1 MTLTVHGGTL
11 YRIVGT
17 INPCCELYGVGDG
30 TAIESRSPKL
40 EDDTAAPT
48 DVNVSLILSR

>member
-17 INPCCELYGVGDG
+17 IDPCCELYGVGDG

-40 EDDTAAPT
+40 EDNTAAPT